1 MKKRIALIVLT
12 GIYFVFTIVDYA
24 LSFGSYNDGG
34 YKGFYFSTDALI
46 VMLTA
51 GILVVL
57 AVMLLV
63 GYIKKKNYQVQLQIT
78 CLALTGFH
86 AFYSLF
92 SMIKMIGS
100 AVSNL
105 WENEAFNLT
114 YNDVSNYVVW
124 FCLSAALLV
133 YLIFSWVDTRRKK

>member
-24 LSFGSYNDGG
+24 LSFGSYSDGG

-100 AVSNL
+100 AVSKL
-105 WENEAFNLT
+105 WEDETFELT

-133 YLIFSWVDTRRKK
+133 YLIFSWLDTRKK

>member
-12 GIYFVFTIVDYA
+12 GVYFVFTTVDYA

-34 YKGFYFSTDALI
+34 YKGFYFSTDNLI
-46 VMLTA
+46 VMLSA
-51 GILVVL
+51 GIFVVL
-57 AVMLLV
+57 AVMLLI
-63 GYIKKKNYQVQLQIT
+63 GHIKKKNYQQQIQIT

-105 WENEAFNLT
+105 WEDESFELT
-114 YNDVSNYVVW
+114 FQDVSNYVVW

-133 YLIFSWVDTRRKK
+133 YLIFSWLETREKK